1 MDKLAFPAL
10 IALCSVALGKLYKS
24 QFVQKR
30 KYFEKIIEEGK
41 GSRYGLGFFY
51 KQLEAG
57 HNIDEREI

>member
-41 GSRYGLGFFY
+41 GSRYGLGFFL
-51 KQLEAG
+51 QATG
-57 HNIDEREI
+57 SGT